1 MSSKA
6 RAFITLG
13 FAIATILFNIF
24 SQAPFPLNGQTS
36 RDIANR
42 FDPNYFLP
50 ANYVFSIWGVIY
62 TVVLIYG
69 IYQALPAHRD
79 NRLLDS
85 IRPWFWLSCVSN
97 MVWLVL
103 FHFNQFALSTVAM
116 VVLLVSLVVMY
127 LRLRQPNGLTNRG
140 YWAVSV
146 AMSIYFGWITVA
158 TVANFTYVFLDLGW
172 DGFGIAA
179 ETWGAVMV
187 VVGGLIALG
196 IAYFNRDL
204 AYGGVII
211 WAFVGIFA
219 RHQAVA
225 VVGLPSLLMA
235 ALVAAGV
242 ALAYWMHQ
250 RSSSPT
256 RMALS

>member
-1 MSSKA
+1 
-6 RAFITLG
+6 
-13 FAIATILFNIF
+13 
-24 SQAPFPLNGQTS
+24 
-36 RDIANR
+36 
-42 FDPNYFLP
+42 
-50 ANYVFSIWGVIY
+50 
-62 TVVLIYG
+62 
-69 IYQALPAHRD
+69 
-79 NRLLDS
+79 
-85 IRPWFWLSCVSN
+85 

-196 IAYFNRDL
+196 IAYVNRDL

>member
-1 MSSKA
+1 MSMKA
-6 RAFITLG
+6 RSFITLG
-13 FAIATILFNIF
+13 ITIATIVFNIF

-62 TVVLIYG
+62 TVTLIYG
-69 IYQALPAHRD
+69 IYQALPK
-79 NRLLDS
+79 NRENPILDA
-85 IRPWFWLSCVSN
+85 IRPWFWLSCVAN

-116 VVLLVSLVVMY
+116 IVLLVSLVVIY
-127 LRLRQPNGLTNRG
+127 LRLRRGSLSNRA

-158 TVANFTYVFLDLGW
+158 TVANFTYVFLDMGW
-172 DGFGIAA
+172 DGFGVSA
-179 ETWGAVMV
+179 EMWGAIMV
-187 VVGGLIALG
+187 VVGGLIALAIG
-196 IAYFNRDL
+196 YINRDL

-211 WAFVGIFA
+211 WAFVGIFS
-219 RHQAVA
+219 RHQAVP

-235 ALVAAGV
+235 ALMAAAL
-242 ALAYWMHQ
+242 ALAYFLWR
-250 RSSSPT
+250 RSTP
-256 RMALS
+256 MIGAAA